1 MIFDIESNVFRFIEL
16 VEMEGIEQTE
26 KNLFYGYAIKDEIL
40 FMIGNQ
46 IPCLLKFNMKTE
58 QIENAVNLFP
68 EEEKRE
74 IYFRDAIID
83 QKQLVI
89 PAFEDDLLLK

>member
-46 IPCLLKFNMKTE
+46 IPCLLKFNMKNRADRE
-58 QIENAVNLFP
+58 CCEFISRRREKGDLFQGCH
-68 EEEKRE
+68 
-74 IYFRDAIID
+74 Y
-83 QKQLVI
+83 
-89 PAFEDDLLLK
+89 